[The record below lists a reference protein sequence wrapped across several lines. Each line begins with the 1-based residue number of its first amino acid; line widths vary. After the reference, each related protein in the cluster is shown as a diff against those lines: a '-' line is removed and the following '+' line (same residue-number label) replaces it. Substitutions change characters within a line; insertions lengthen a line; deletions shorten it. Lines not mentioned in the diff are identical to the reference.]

1 MAQIIPFKRDSWN
14 MELGSA
20 EDYKEQNLVTSK
32 LRTKFFDS
40 YKTQYRQT
48 KEYK

>member
-1 MAQIIPFKRDSWN
+1 
-14 MELGSA
+14 MELGTQ
-20 EDYKEQNLVTSK
+20 ENLDEAAKTTSK

-40 YKTQYRQT
+40 YKTQYRQP

>member
-1 MAQIIPFKRDSWN
+1 
-14 MELGSA
+14 MELGGQ
-20 EDYKEQNLVTSK
+20 EELINQNKVTNL

-40 YKTQYRQT
+40 YKTQYRQV